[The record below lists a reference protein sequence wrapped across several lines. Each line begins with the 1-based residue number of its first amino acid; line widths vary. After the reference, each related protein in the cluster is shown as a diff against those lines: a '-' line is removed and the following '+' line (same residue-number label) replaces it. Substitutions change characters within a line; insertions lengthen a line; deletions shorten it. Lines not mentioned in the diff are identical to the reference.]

1 MALYV
6 VLVGVVGSR
15 GRQVWELWFGSGI
28 EIDGIEV
35 VYGNSFR
42 GVRFKLS
49 AGVDAM
55 THDLSAGFA
64 TEEGV

>member
-1 MALYV
+1 MVTA
-6 VLVGVVGSR
+6 S
-15 GRQVWELWFGSGI
+15 E
-28 EIDGIEV
+28 
-35 VYGNSFR
+35 
-42 GVRFKLS
+42 GVRYKLS